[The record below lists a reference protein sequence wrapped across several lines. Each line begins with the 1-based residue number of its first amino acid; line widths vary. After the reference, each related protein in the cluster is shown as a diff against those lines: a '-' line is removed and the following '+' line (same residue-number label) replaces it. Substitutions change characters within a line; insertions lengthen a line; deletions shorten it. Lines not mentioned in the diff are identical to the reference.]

1 MNVTGTSRPL
11 NDLLPATRDPRL
23 PNANATRTV
32 PDSAATR
39 GAPVP
44 ATAAAPAGPHST
56 SGLSAQVPAGTDPA
70 LWGILTAEERLF
82 FTRQASSGPLTYLK
96 VMMPNAVP
104 SAPAAAR
111 GRRIDVRV

>member
-1 MNVTGTSRPL
+1 MNVTGTTSPL

-23 PNANATRTV
+23 PSANAARTV
-32 PDSAATR
+32 ADSAATR
-39 GAPVP
+39 VVP
-44 ATAAAPAGPHST
+44 APSASAAPAGPHST
-56 SGLSAQVPAGTDPA
+56 TGLSAQAPAGTDPA

-96 VMMPNAVP
+96 VMMPNSVP